1 MTGQNPF
8 RAAPL
13 PVARRGCT
21 IRAMASLP
29 PFSADARVLPL
40 VIEAARELSVFGAPA
55 RVALLTHRARR
66 ANRPGET
73 RPAFRRSPA
82 PHIVSAEAIWRGDGL
97 ALTPNRYPM
106 LDEQRILWH
115 TVPQPHPGLTMWRAV
130 HEWVD
135 AHRGSAL
142 HNTVGAAASI
152 AAAHVH
158 LSRERSAFLSALP
171 LRPGTLDL
179 VEVDD
184 LQIEAAAVPFCL
196 LRLSGSARTRAAG
209 VEQLSVA
216 RLTPAWNV
224 VVEAGATWVYPRR
237 REIPAPHFPH
247 ALGAAELWGRWCH
260 TDDASF
266 EAATAAAMERA
277 LVEAGT
283 EPL

>member
-1 MTGQNPF
+1 
-8 RAAPL
+8 
-13 PVARRGCT
+13 
-21 IRAMASLP
+21 MASLP
-29 PFSADARVLPL
+29 PFSADPRVVPL
-40 VIEAARELSVFGAPA
+40 VIEAARELTVFGAPA
-55 RVALLTHRARR
+55 HAALLPHRARR

-73 RPAFRRSPA
+73 RPAFRRNPA
-82 PHIVSAEAIWRGDGL
+82 AHIVSAEAMWRGDGL

-106 LDEQRILWH
+106 LAEQRILWH
-115 TVPQPHPGLTMWRAV
+115 ALPQPHPGLPMWRAV

-158 LSRERSAFLSALP
+158 LTRERSSFLSKLP
-171 LRPGTLDL
+171 LRPGTLEL

-196 LRLSGSARTRAAG
+196 LRLSGAPKVRAAG
-209 VEQLSVA
+209 VEQLAGA
-216 RLTPAWNV
+216 RLTAAWNV
-224 VVEAGATWVYPRR
+224 VVEPGATWVYPRR
-237 REIPAPHFPH
+237 KETPAPHFPQ

-260 TDDASF
+260 TDEAGF
-266 EAATAAAMERA
+266 EAASAAAMERA
-277 LVEAGT
+277 LVEAGC